1 MQFKIINMHLLRWTV
16 AAVYMVFANDIMAQ
30 KALAEGVCPTGQL
43 MSEDKYPSGPQKCE
57 GIASYNKLP
66 LDDRE
71 PMRFEVHQMSVA
83 IIFLQGTGTI
93 TQDTPDEFE
102 RFMATSDAKMS
113 NWLYLHSP
121 GGDLMAGLKLGEA
134 IRKHRLN
141 TGISRSVM
149 LEKGTMSVHSYRQ
162 AVCASSCA
170 YAFLGGVS
178 RSYSEHDIYG
188 LHRFGATDR
197 SISGDEAQMV
207 TSLLANYVDRMGV
220 DQAVLTAASS
230 AAFKND
236 IFPVD
241 VSLAKQMRVIFDPS
255 GRTNFVVE
263 QRGGHAVASFKFSIQ
278 EKQFQGMIACFKGRK
293 LMFIYDHFNAIPSL
307 LEQTKDFRASFLS
320 NAEKITGSATF
331 ISSKV
336 RGKPNIFLFDIPN
349 LKPSSFRGD
358 GISLEQIWN
367 PSFPVGNGKEVDTKN
382 KVAMAKLSQNFLW
395 LDAVNAFPLKL
406 IADNGERTLPLVF
419 KDCGD

>member
-1 MQFKIINMHLLRWTV
+1 MTV
-16 AAVYMVFANDIMAQ
+16 FSLNILAP
-30 KALAEGVCPTGQL
+30 KALAEGVCPRGQL
-43 MSEDKYPSGPQKCE
+43 MSEEKYPIGPQKCE
-57 GIASYNKLP
+57 TVASYNTLP
-66 LDDRE
+66 LDDTQ
-71 PMRFEVHQMSVA
+71 PMRFEAHQISMA

-93 TQDTPDEFE
+93 TQDTPNEFE

-113 NWLYLHSP
+113 KWLFLHSP

-134 IRKHRLN
+134 IRKHQLN
-141 TGISRSVM
+141 TGIGRSVM
-149 LEKGTMSVHSYRQ
+149 LEEGTMLEHSYKH

-178 RSYSEHDIYG
+178 RSYSENDLYG

-197 SISGDEAQMV
+197 SISGDEAQIV

-220 DQAVLTAASS
+220 DQALLTAASS

-263 QRGGHAVASFKFSIQ
+263 QRGGHAVAAFEFSIQ
-278 EKQFQGMIACFKGRK
+278 EKHFQGMIACFKGRK
-293 LMFIYDHFNAIPSL
+293 LMFIYDYLHAIPRL
-307 LEQTKDFRASFLS
+307 LEQTKDFAASFSS
-320 NAEKITGSATF
+320 NAEKIGATATF
-331 ISSKV
+331 ISAKAK
-336 RGKPNIFLFDIPN
+336 GNPNIFLFDIPD
-349 LKPSSFRGD
+349 LKSNSFRG
-358 GISLEQIWN
+358 GGLSLEQIWN
-367 PSFPVGNGKEVDTKN
+367 PLFAASSGKEVDTKD

-395 LDAVNAFPLKL
+395 LDAVNAFPLTL
-406 IADNGERTLPLVF
+406 LADNGEKTLPLVF
-419 KDCGD
+419 NDCGGLTKSQ